1 MSNICQ
7 NTLTS
12 ASPDSPQA
20 APPEHPAA
28 VNDTFFRKEVALAH
42 ANQWMGAIRL
52 AQPMSVRIVACV
64 ALAIALCVLAY
75 IFVGTVTRKARVTG
89 MTLPAGGSLTISAMN
104 PGILSRSF
112 VTEGQAVVAGQ
123 ALFEVSTERQGGNG
137 EISML
142 VAQQLTIQKNTL
154 VAERRMR
161 MAQHRD
167 KTAAIDERLLNINAE
182 ALELEQEIALAQR
195 RRDLA
200 KTSLA
205 KYETLQGNGFVSAAQ
220 TQQKQEELIDLGARV
235 STLARAKLQLQASR
249 LNLTAERKASAGE
262 LDNTIAQL
270 QRSEASVD
278 KDIAE
283 NQSRKTSLILAPQAG
298 VVATITY
305 RPGQAVL
312 AAQSL
317 ALLIPAANGKQS
329 MEPLE
334 VQLYAPSRVMGFV
347 ATGQTV
353 LIRYQAYPYQ
363 KFGLQ
368 RGRIVDISKA
378 PFAPND
384 LPPHLAS
391 TILSNAQQSAPG
403 GNSSEALF
411 RIKVQLSRQSIDV
424 YGVAQPLRAGMTLEA
439 DIVQDRRRIWEWIAA
454 PLLAAAQR

>member
-7 NTLTS
+7 NTLNS
-12 ASPDSPQA
+12 ASPEAPQA
-20 APPEHPAA
+20 APPEQPSA
-28 VNDTFFRKEVALAH
+28 VNDSFFRKEVAQAH
-42 ANQWMGAIRL
+42 VNQWMGAIRL

-75 IFVGTVTRKARVTG
+75 IFFGTVTRKARVTG
-89 MTLPAGGSLTISAMN
+89 MTLPAGGSLTIAAMN
-104 PGILSRSF
+104 PGILTRSF
-112 VTEGQAVVAGQ
+112 VTEGQAVIAGQ
-123 ALFEVSTERQGGNG
+123 PLFEVSTERQGSNG

-154 VAERRMR
+154 ASERRTR

-167 KTAAIDERLLNINAE
+167 KATAIDERLLNVNAE
-182 ALELEQEIALAQR
+182 TLELEQEIALAQR
-195 RRDLA
+195 RLELA
-200 KTSLA
+200 KSSLA
-205 KYETLQGNGFVSAAQ
+205 KYETLQGSGFVSAAQ

-235 STLARAKLQLQASR
+235 STLTRAKLQLQASR
-249 LNLTAERKASAGE
+249 LNLASERTASVGE
-262 LDNTIAQL
+262 LDNTMSQL
-270 QRSEASVD
+270 QRSEASID
-278 KDIAE
+278 KEIAE
-283 NQSRKTSLILAPQAG
+283 NHSRKTSLILAPQAG

-305 RPGQAVL
+305 RSGQAVA

-317 ALLIPAANGKQS
+317 AVLIPQANGK
-329 MEPLE
+329 EHGELLE
-334 VQLYAPSRVMGFV
+334 VQLYAPSRMMGFV
-347 ATGQTV
+347 AAGQTV

-363 KFGLQ
+363 KFGLH

-391 TILSNAQQSAPG
+391 TILSHAQQSAPG

-411 RIKVQLSRQSIDV
+411 RIRVQLSRQNVDV

>member
-7 NTLTS
+7 NTLNT
-12 ASPDSPQA
+12 ASPDVRQA
-20 APPEHPAA
+20 APPEYQSA
-28 VNDTFFRKEVALAH
+28 VNDTFFRKEVAQAH
-42 ANQWMGAIRL
+42 SDQWMGTIRL
-52 AQPMSVRIVACV
+52 AQPMSVRIVAGFAMV
-64 ALAIALCVLAY
+64 IALCVLAY
-75 IFVGTVTRKARVTG
+75 IFFGTVTRKARVTG

-104 PGILSRSF
+104 PGILTRSF
-112 VTEGQAVVAGQ
+112 VTEGQAVIAGQ
-123 ALFEVSTERQGGNG
+123 PLFEVATERQGSSG

-154 VAERRMR
+154 ASERRTR
-161 MAQHRD
+161 VAQHRD
-167 KTAAIDERLLNINAE
+167 KASAIDERLVNVNAE
-182 ALELEQEIALAQR
+182 TLELDQEIALAQR
-195 RRDLA
+195 RLDLA
-200 KTSLA
+200 KSSLV
-205 KYETLQGNGFVSAAQ
+205 KYETLQGSGFVSAAQ
-220 TQQKQEELIDLGARV
+220 TQQKQEELIDLGARM
-235 STLARAKLQLQASR
+235 STLTRAKLQLQATK
-249 LNLTAERKASAGE
+249 LNLAAERTASVGE
-262 LDNTIAQL
+262 LDNTMSQL
-270 QRSEASVD
+270 QRSEAIVD

-283 NQSRKTSLILAPQAG
+283 NHSRRTSLILAPQAG

-305 RPGQAVL
+305 RSGQAVA

-317 ALLIPAANGKQS
+317 AVLIPQASSKQN

-334 VQLYAPSRVMGFV
+334 VQLYAPSRMMGFV

-363 KFGLQ
+363 KFGLH

-391 TILSNAQQSAPG
+391 TILSNALQSMPG
-403 GNSSEALF
+403 VNSNEALF

-424 YGVAQPLRAGMTLEA
+424 YGVAQPLPAGMTLDA

-454 PLLAAAQR
+454 PLLAATQR